1 MAGFITLIAL
11 GFSLSVDA
19 FAAALAKGASMQ
31 RATLM
36 DAVRIGAVFGAMEAA
51 MPVIGFMIGLALASW
66 VQPVDH
72 WIAFVLLLGV
82 GFHML
87 WEAFSGSVE
96 THEENVEIA
105 APGLGKAGPSWVR
118 LVLAA
123 LATSIDAMV
132 VGVSLAMMDVNI
144 ITAVLIIGVITTAM
158 AALGVLAGRK
168 AGSWLGRY
176 AEAVGGVVLIALG
189 SLILCQHLSQGI

>member
-31 RATLM
+31 RATLI

-189 SLILCQHLSQGI
+189 SLILWQHLSQGI

>member
-189 SLILCQHLSQGI
+189 SLILWQHLSQGI